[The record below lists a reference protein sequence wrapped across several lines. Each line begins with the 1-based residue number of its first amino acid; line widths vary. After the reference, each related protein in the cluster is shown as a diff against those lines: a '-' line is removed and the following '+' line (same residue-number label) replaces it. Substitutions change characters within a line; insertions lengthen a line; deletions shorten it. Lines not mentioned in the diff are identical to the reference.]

1 MHTLRIWPL
10 LACTLFSEVALA
22 DFSSTFTLTSNYL
35 FNGITLTDHR
45 PAVQPSLDWN
55 NGTGLYA
62 GLWASNVDFS
72 PGTAV
77 EFDGTVG
84 YWLQLN
90 DDWLL
95 DMGVAQYTY
104 HGSNQT
110 ASAAFNF
117 PEAYLKLSYRNT
129 KVSYWYASDYFG
141 AGGGHYIVAL
151 NQQVALG
158 DWGSLLLQVDRST
171 STQTDK
177 FLRDTD
183 GTYHHWR
190 VAWQQSAF
198 NLNWLLAF
206 DDTDL
211 ALPRLGDARISL
223 TISKT
228 IDW

>member
-1 MHTLRIWPL
+1 MNKLIVYPL
-10 LACTLFSEVALA
+10 FLSTVWSGAVLA
-22 DFSSTFTLTSNYL
+22 DFSSTVTVTSNYL

-45 PAVQPSLDWN
+45 PALQPSLDWN
-55 NGTGLYA
+55 NGKGLYA

-72 PGTAV
+72 AGTDV

-84 YWLQLN
+84 YWLQL
-90 DDWLL
+90 DDNWLL

-104 HGSNQT
+104 HGSDQT

-117 PEAYLKLSYRNT
+117 PEAYLKVGFRDT

-151 NQQVALG
+151 NQQLALG
-158 DWGSLLLQVDRST
+158 DWGNLLLQVDRST

-190 VAWQQSAF
+190 IALQKIALGV
-198 NLNWLLAF
+198 NWVLAF

-211 ALPRLGDARISL
+211 ALPRVGDARVSL

>member
-1 MHTLRIWPL
+1 MKPVQCWPL
-10 LACTLFSEVALA
+10 LCALWSTSVWA
-22 DFSSTFTLTSNYL
+22 DLTSTVTLTSNYL
-35 FNGITLTDHR
+35 FNGITLTDHE
-45 PAVQPSLDWN
+45 PALQPSLDWSSG
-55 NGTGLYA
+55 NGFYA

-72 PGTAV
+72 PGTSV

-84 YWLQLN
+84 HWWQLT

-95 DMGVAQYTY
+95 DLGIAQYTY
-104 HGSNQT
+104 HGSDQA
-110 ASAAFNF
+110 ASEAFNF
-117 PEAYLKLSYRNT
+117 PEAYIKLSYQNT
-129 KVSYWYASDYFG
+129 KVSYWYAADYFG

-151 NQQVALG
+151 NHQVAVG
-158 DWGSLLLQVDRST
+158 DWGNLLLQVDRST

-190 VAWQQSAF
+190 IAWQKPALG
-198 NLNWLLAF
+198 LNWVLAF

-211 ALPRLGDARISL
+211 ALPVLGDARLSL